1 MIQVLEHKQL
11 TRSQADKLTLKI
23 RKGLENVMLLIL
35 KAYTGRIWAAEG
47 STYASW
53 EDWVAGE
60 FDYAPLYVSDKGTRK
75 AMVEVFRSNGMSTR
89 AIAAPLGVTNATVAR
104 DLEST
109 VTNVTVETE
118 EVQVTGVNG
127 KTYAP
132 KQPPAN
138 ELGILP
144 NLLDRDE
151 EVAEVVEEQPAPRLK
166 KVPCEFCDGTG
177 YTTIEG
183 N

>member
-75 AMVEVFRSNGMSTR
+75 AVVGVFRANGMSTR
-89 AIAAPLGVTNATVAR
+89 AIAAPLGVTNMTVKR
-104 DLEST
+104 DLESA
-109 VTNVTVETE
+109 VTNVTPWR
-118 EVQVTGVNG
+118 VTGLDG
-127 KTYAP
+127 KTYSP

-144 NLLDRDE
+144 NPLDRDE
-151 EVAEVVEEQPAPRLK
+151 IVAEVVEEQPAPRLK
-166 KVPCEFCDGTG
+166 KVPCASCDGTG